1 MADGLPS
8 AGTVQALSALVN
20 IGAAPVRIAPVAWR
34 TGAIADATSDLD
46 ALGLLRAVRIGA
58 APR

>member
-8 AGTVQALSALVN
+8 TGTVQAFSALVN
-20 IGAAPVRIAPVAWR
+20 IGAATVRVAPVTRWA
-34 TGAIADATSDLD
+34 GAIADSTSNLD
-46 ALGLLRAVRIGA
+46 TLRLLRAVRIGA

>member
-8 AGTVQALSALVN
+8 TGTVQAFSALVH
-20 IGAAPVRIAPVAWR
+20 ISAATVRVAPVAWR
-34 TGAIADATSDLD
+34 AGAIADATSDLD
-46 ALGLLRAVRIGA
+46 TLGLLRAVRIGA

>member
-20 IGAAPVRIAPVAWR
+20 IGAAPVWIAPVAWR

-46 ALGLLRAVRIGA
+46 TLGLLRAVRIGA
-58 APR
+58 ASR